1 MCTRIKV
8 RCLLKRYLCY
18 LYIHISVIYLL
29 QQSPLIFVNFDI
41 FGTVMPEEIG
51 VHIMR
56 FLHGR
61 MQV

>member
-1 MCTRIKV
+1 MLFIYT
-8 RCLLKRYLCY
+8 
-18 LYIHISVIYLL
+18 YIFNISVTTEPI
-29 QQSPLIFVNFDI
+29 VNFGI
-41 FGTVMPEEIG
+41 FGTVMLEEIG